1 MLCRTASDNEGEH
14 AMPFYENGATRIH
27 YEETGSGF
35 PLLIIP
41 GGGLNA
47 SIAGLATHDFNPLE
61 EFQDTHRC
69 IAIDPRNSNGGDSS
83 GPLEVD
89 RPWDAHADDQI
100 GLMDHLGID
109 KFMVM
114 GFCIGG
120 PFIWNLLSKI
130 SDRIV
135 AAVLVHPSGYNPD
148 APGYFHKM
156 NSEKWGPP
164 LIERR
169 PDITKEM
176 VNAFLTTMYPKGS
189 DFVFTVDRDF
199 VGACETPILILPD
212 DIPPHPYAMAME
224 TARLAP
230 NAQAS
235 LFPWRT
241 SPETIAMA
249 LRHINT
255 FLAAHRMAEEMG

>member
-1 MLCRTASDNEGEH
+1 
-14 AMPFYENGATRIH
+14 MPFYENGATRIH

-61 EFQDTHRC
+61 EFRDTHRC
-69 IAIDPRNSNGGDSS
+69 IAIDLRNSNGGESS
-83 GPLEVD
+83 GPLEID

-130 SDRIV
+130 PDRIT

-148 APGYFHKM
+148 APGFFHKM
-156 NSEKWGPP
+156 NSEKWGPA

-169 PDITKEM
+169 PEITSEM
-176 VNAFLTTMYPKGS
+176 VDAFLTTMYPDSS
-189 DFVFTVDRDF
+189 DFVFTVTRDF

-241 SPETIAMA
+241 SPVTIAMA

-255 FLAAHRMAEEMG
+255 FLAAHRTAEKTG